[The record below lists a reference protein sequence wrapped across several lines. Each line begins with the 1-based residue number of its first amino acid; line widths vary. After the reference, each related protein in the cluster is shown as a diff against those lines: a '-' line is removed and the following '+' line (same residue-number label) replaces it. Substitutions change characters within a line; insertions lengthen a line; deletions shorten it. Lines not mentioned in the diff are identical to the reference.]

1 MAKYLDYVAFIS
13 ESQGANDSLKIR
25 DTEAR
30 ALIQNNTNNIAN
42 LDAREQVDAAAI
54 AANAA
59 KNTEQDARLAVA
71 EGAIE
76 MLQDRVTATEQK
88 NSEQDGRLDTA
99 ETDIDN
105 LQTRMT
111 AAEAKNT
118 EQDGRL
124 DTAETDIDD
133 LETRMTAAETKN
145 TEQDERITSNSNRL
159 TTAETDI
166 DNLETR
172 MEAAEAKDAEQDQ
185 HLSDLD
191 DAVAASTYEAGI
203 GIYFGE
209 GVHHTNINVDDEILA
224 QIEQNR
230 INIEILT
237 QTKTELYDVNESTG
251 DRINYPQLEIGP
263 TLNVYNGK
271 IDSRAYEVQF
281 YFGADYTTL
290 QGSANEVSAVV
301 DRFFRGIH
309 YTGTNDSYP
318 YSGVL
323 MARISSTMA
332 ENDEATYIPAVVTT
346 HISAFYPAWID
357 MFVRDREGHP
367 WLLSARV
374 DGANIAPV
382 IVSKR
387 MSEHTDIEAINTRI
401 SALEGRMTAAEA
413 KNTEQDGRLDTAET
427 DIDAAQTN
435 IANLTSRM
443 SSAETTIAGHTT
455 DIANLTNRMSSAE
468 TTIAGHTTDITNL
481 TNRMSSAETTI
492 AGHTTD
498 IAGLTTRMNVA
509 ENTLTRVDGQVSQNT
524 NDIDRLD
531 QHMTTAEADIDAAQA
546 DITTLT
552 GRMSSAE
559 TTIAGHTTDIAGL
572 TTRMNVAENT
582 LTRVDGQ
589 VSQNTNDIDRLDQ
602 HMTTAEADIDAAQAD
617 ITTLTTSV
625 STVETKLARKTT
637 MYLNSAAR
645 DLVKTDKSIST
656 QINTDSSGAS
666 EAVMYV
672 QRPCIYLT
680 LSGGLNASGGVTF
693 TTDGSA
699 TQTIQNYMNASYN
712 HTATEAAKPPLYAD
726 ILMPTGT
733 QHVVVPLNSTVSA
746 SNYPIFF
753 TALVALPGLSNDT
766 PETPAYL
773 KIKMPSRNSQESRL
787 VITAQKIT
795 VT

>member
-30 ALIQNNTNNIAN
+30 TLIQNNTNNIAN

-76 MLQDRVTATEQK
+76 QLQDRVTATEQK
-88 NSEQDGRLDTA
+88 NTQQDGRLDVA

-124 DTAETDIDD
+124 DTVETEVDD
-133 LETRMTAAETKN
+133 LETRMTAAEAKN
-145 TEQDERITSNSNRL
+145 AEQDDRITSNSNRL

-172 MEAAEAKDAEQDQ
+172 MTAAEEKDAEQDQ

-191 DAVAASTYEAGI
+191 DAVAASTYEAGV

-230 INIEILT
+230 ININILT

-271 IDSRAYEVQF
+271 IDGRSYEVQF

-301 DRFFRGIH
+301 DKFFRNIH

-374 DGANIAPV
+374 DGVNIAPV

-387 MSEHTDIEAINTRI
+387 LSEYTDIEGINTRI
-401 SALEGRMTAAEA
+401 TALEGRMTTAEA
-413 KNTEQDGRLDTAET
+413 
-427 DIDAAQTN
+427 DIDAAQADITT
-435 IANLTSRM
+435 LTGRM
-443 SSAETTIAGHTT
+443 SSAE
-455 DIANLTNRMSSAE
+455 S
-468 TTIAGHTTDITNL
+468 
-481 TNRMSSAETTI
+481 TI

-509 ENTLTRVDGQVSQNT
+509 ENTLTRVDGQTSQNT

-531 QHMTTAEADIDAAQA
+531 QHMTAAEADIDAAQA

-552 GRMSSAE
+552 GRMSNAE
-559 TTIAGHTTDIAGL
+559 STIAGHTTDIAGL
-572 TTRMNVAENT
+572 LTRMTAAETDIAYLKKFLYANAESVTTIPADREGVFKVTQTNT
-582 LTRVDGQ
+582 QGPWGTSL
-589 VSQNTNDIDRLDQ
+589 SQGIVLQ
-602 HMTTAEADIDAAQAD
+602 
-617 ITTLTTSV
+617 
-625 STVETKLARKTT
+625 
-637 MYLNSAAR
+637 Y
-645 DLVKTDKSIST
+645 
-656 QINTDSSGAS
+656 
-666 EAVMYV
+666 
-672 QRPCIYLT
+672 
-680 LSGGLNASGGVTF
+680 F
-693 TTDGSA
+693 TGGSA
-699 TQTIQNYMNASYN
+699 TYGGRIRCQVFFC
-712 HTATEAAKPPLYAD
+712 
-726 ILMPTGT
+726 TGT
-733 QHVVVPLNSTVSA
+733 INGTGTTSYGIAIRQGVVGYERPTAALSKWECICGAWYSTAAANSLLDIGTVRIAYNSTSPGNLPSDSA
-746 SNYPIFF
+746 ISGTGYAMITNKACHSPYLPGTYVTADYNTNEIEIHQTCIIAIPQANAAPVYAEYDRIRGWSSNGLKWSGWYKYTR
-753 TALVALPGLSNDT
+753 TAL
-766 PETPAYL
+766 
-773 KIKMPSRNSQESRL
+773 
-787 VITAQKIT
+787 
-795 VT
+795 

>member
-30 ALIQNNTNNIAN
+30 TLIQNNTNNIAN

-88 NSEQDGRLDTA
+88 NTQQDGRLDVA

-111 AAEAKNT
+111 SAEAKNT

-124 DTAETDIDD
+124 DTVETEVDD
-133 LETRMTAAETKN
+133 LETRMTAAEAKN
-145 TEQDERITSNSNRL
+145 AEQDDRITSNSNRL

-172 MEAAEAKDAEQDQ
+172 MTAAEAKDAEQDQ

-224 QIEQNR
+224 QIEENR
-230 INIEILT
+230 VNINILT
-237 QTKTELYDVNESTG
+237 QTKTELYDVDESTG

-271 IDSRAYEVQF
+271 IDGRSYEVQF

-301 DRFFRGIH
+301 DRFFRNIH

-332 ENDEATYIPAVVTT
+332 ENDEATYIPAIVTT

-374 DGANIAPV
+374 DGVNIAPV

-387 MSEHTDIEAINTRI
+387 LSEYTDIEGINTRI
-401 SALEGRMTAAEA
+401 TALEGRMTTAEA
-413 KNTEQDGRLDTAET
+413 
-427 DIDAAQTN
+427 DIDAAQADITT
-435 IANLTSRM
+435 LTGRM
-443 SSAETTIAGHTT
+443 SSAE
-455 DIANLTNRMSSAE
+455 S
-468 TTIAGHTTDITNL
+468 TIAGHTTDITNL
-481 TNRMSSAETTI
+481 TSRMSSAESTI

-498 IAGLTTRMNVA
+498 ISGLTTRMNVA
-509 ENTLTRVDGQVSQNT
+509 ENTLTRVDGQTQQNT

-552 GRMSSAE
+552 GRMSNAE
-559 TTIAGHTTDIAGL
+559 TAIAGHTTDISGL
-572 TTRMNVAENT
+572 TTRMNAAENT

-602 HMTTAEADIDAAQAD
+602 HMTAAEADIDAAQAD
-617 ITTLTTSV
+617 ITTITTRV
-625 STVETKLARKTT
+625 TNAETQLARKATL
-637 MYLNSAAR
+637 YLASAAR

-656 QINTDSSGAS
+656 KVETDSGGTTTAI
-666 EAVMYV
+666 MYV

-693 TTDGSA
+693 TTNGA
-699 TQTIQNYMNASYN
+699 AVQTINNYMNASYN
-712 HTATEAAKPPLYAD
+712 HTATEAAKPPLYVD

-746 SNYPIFF
+746 TNYPIFF

-773 KIKMPSRNSQESRL
+773 KIKMPSRNSQESAL